1 MDQAASGRA
10 PYGVELILDLHDCD
24 PSTFN
29 RKSIAEYFEKLCDL
43 IDMEAHD
50 LHFWDY
56 EDMDM
61 TEEEWDAL
69 PVHVKGTSAIQFI
82 MTSNITIHTLDD
94 LKKVFINIFSCKYFD
109 SDIARTFTEK
119 AFSGYTVNNDGK
131 GVTID
136 RL

>member
-1 MDQAASGRA
+1 MDQAAGGRT

-24 PSTFN
+24 HSTFN
-29 RKSIAEYFEKLCDL
+29 RESIAEYFKQLCDL
-43 IDMEAHD
+43 IDMDAHD

-56 EDMDM
+56 QDMDM
-61 TEEEWDAL
+61 TDEEWNAL

-94 LKKVFINIFSCKYFD
+94 LKKVFVNIFSCKNF
-109 SDIARTFTEK
+109 SASEAEKFTVDWF
-119 AFSGYTVNNDGK
+119 AGRVVNS
-131 GVTID
+131 VVVD

>member
-1 MDQAASGRA
+1 MDQAAGGRT
-10 PYGVELILDLHDCD
+10 PYGVELVLDLHGCD

-29 RKSIAEYFEKLCDL
+29 RKSIAEYFEQLCDL

-56 EDMDM
+56 EDENM
-61 TEEEWDAL
+61 TKEEWDAL

-94 LKKVFINIFSCKYFD
+94 LKKVFINAFSCKHF
-109 SDIARTFTEK
+109 STSAAEKFTADWFGGK
-119 AFSGYTVNNDGK
+119 VVNST
-131 GVTID
+131 TIS